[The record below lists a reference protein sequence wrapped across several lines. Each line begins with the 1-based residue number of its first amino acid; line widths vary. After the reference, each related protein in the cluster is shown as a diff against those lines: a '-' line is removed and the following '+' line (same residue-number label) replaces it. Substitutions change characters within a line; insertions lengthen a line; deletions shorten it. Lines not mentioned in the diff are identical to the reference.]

1 MPKKSQFKKRKMNKN
16 VYLDD
21 ELLKSFGF
29 VRRDENNHLSPWIYG
44 EDKPY
49 RIICEKGYD
58 ETELCDYKFGIV
70 KIFCWKENENGVI
83 WKRASVPGCLMTVD
97 DLNNVRRTCEI
108 TDVKF
113 EISSND

>member
-1 MPKKSQFKKRKMNKN
+1 MPKKSKFKKETMNKKI
-16 VYLDD
+16 YLDD

-29 VRRDENNHLSPWIYG
+29 VRRDENNNLSPWIYG

-70 KIFCWKENENGVI
+70 KIFCWKENEKGVI
-83 WKRASVPGCLMTVD
+83 WKRASVHGCLMTVD
-97 DLNNVRRTCEI
+97 DLNNICRTCEI

-113 EISSND
+113 EIPSND

>member
-1 MPKKSQFKKRKMNKN
+1 MPKKSKFKKRTMNKN

-44 EDKPY
+44 ENKSY
-49 RIICEKGYD
+49 CIICEKGYD

-70 KIFCWKENENGVI
+70 KIFCWKENEKGVI
-83 WKRASVPGCLMTVD
+83 CKRASVHGCLMTVD
-97 DLNNVRRTCEI
+97 DLNNICHTCEI
-108 TDVKF
+108 NDINF
-113 EISSND
+113 EISSIQ

>member
-1 MPKKSQFKKRKMNKN
+1 MNKN

-58 ETELCDYKFGIV
+58 ETELCNYKFGIV

-83 WKRASVPGCLMTVD
+83 WKRASVHGCLMTVN
-97 DLNNVRRTCEI
+97 DLNNVCRTCEI

-113 EISSND
+113 EIPSND

>member
-1 MPKKSQFKKRKMNKN
+1 MPKKSKFKKRTMNKN

-21 ELLKSFGF
+21 KLLKSFGF
-29 VRRDENNHLSPWIYG
+29 VKRDENNNLSPWIYG

-58 ETELCDYKFGIV
+58 ETEFCDYKYGVIN
-70 KIFCWKENENGVI
+70 ISCWKENENGVI
-83 WKRASVPGCLMTVD
+83 WKRASVHGCLMTVD
-97 DLNNVRRTCEI
+97 DLNNVCHTCKI

-113 EISSND
+113 EIPSND

>member
-1 MPKKSQFKKRKMNKN
+1 MPKKSKSKKRKMNKKI
-16 VYLDD
+16 YLDD

-29 VRRDENNHLSPWIYG
+29 VRRDENNNLSPWIYG

-58 ETELCDYKFGIV
+58 ETELCNYKFGIV
-70 KIFCWKENENGVI
+70 KIFCWKENKKGVI
-83 WKRASVPGCLMTVD
+83 WKRASVHGCLMTVD
-97 DLNNVRRTCEI
+97 DLNNVCRTCEI

>member
-1 MPKKSQFKKRKMNKN
+1 MPKKSKFKKRKMNKN

-29 VRRDENNHLSPWIYG
+29 VKRDENNHLSPWIYG

-58 ETELCDYKFGIV
+58 ETEICNYKYGVIN
-70 KIFCWKENENGVI
+70 ISCWKENENGMI
-83 WKRASVPGCLMTVD
+83 WKRASVHGCLMTVD
-97 DLNNVRRTCEI
+97 DLNNVCRTCEI
-108 TDVKF
+108 SDVNF
-113 EISSND
+113 EIPSTE

>member
-1 MPKKSQFKKRKMNKN
+1 MPKKSKFKKRKMNKN

-29 VRRDENNHLSPWIYG
+29 VKRDENNHLSPWIYG

-58 ETELCDYKFGIV
+58 ETEFCDYKYGVIN
-70 KIFCWKENENGVI
+70 ISCWKENENGVI
-83 WKRASVPGCLMTVD
+83 WKRASVHGCLMTVD
-97 DLNNVRRTCEI
+97 DLTNVCRTCEI
-108 TDVKF
+108 TDVNF
-113 EISSND
+113 EAPSI